1 MHWFFAL
8 PMIIPLILF
17 LMIMLPI
24 FLWMSFRKQQ
34 QASSMMSEHEL
45 EKLNEL
51 LAQSKKMHERIQV
64 LESILDEEAPHWKE
78 KR

>member
-1 MHWFFAL
+1 
-8 PMIIPLILF
+8 
-17 LMIMLPI
+17 
-24 FLWMSFRKQQ
+24 
-34 QASSMMSEHEL
+34 MMSEHEL